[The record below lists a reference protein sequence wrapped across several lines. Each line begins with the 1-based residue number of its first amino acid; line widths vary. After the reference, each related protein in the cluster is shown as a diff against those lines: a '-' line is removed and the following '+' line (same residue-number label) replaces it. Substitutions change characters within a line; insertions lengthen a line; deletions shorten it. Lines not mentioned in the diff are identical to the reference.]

1 MTPATYFE
9 LTAGKYCRQQQEL
22 PTFPHYQLRA
32 GQPSEN
38 LYGHKEENS
47 KHVLNRWPEMNLG
60 RASGLSKRTEVVTS
74 SEGEVFD
81 VELEVK
87 ILSENRRLAD
97 ENKNRLHSKGVYA
110 IDVMGSVGSGKT
122 SLIKA
127 MVSKLKR
134 NHRIAVIEG
143 DVTTTIDSDLIASE
157 GVPTV
162 QVNTGK
168 ECHLDANL
176 IRKALDALSL
186 ADLDLIFI
194 ENVGNLI
201 CPAEF
206 PLGSDKRLVVISVTE
221 GPYMVVKHPMMF
233 LDAQVVAINKTDLA
247 APMGVDPKKLSADV
261 ARLNPKTVTIHTSC
275 RTGSGIE
282 NVIDALGLT
291 KLG

>member
-1 MTPATYFE
+1 MDGVYVTKP
-9 LTAGKYCRQQQEL
+9 
-22 PTFPHYQLRA
+22 
-32 GQPSEN
+32 
-38 LYGHKEENS
+38 
-47 KHVLNRWPEMNLG
+47 V
-60 RASGLSKRTEVVTS
+60 EVITS

-81 VELEVK
+81 VELEVD
-87 ILSENRRLAD
+87 ILKENQRLANENRTRL
-97 ENKNRLHSKGVYA
+97 ESKGVHA

-127 MVSKLKR
+127 MISQLKKSF
-134 NHRIAVIEG
+134 RIAVIEG

-176 IRKALDALSL
+176 IRKALDRIPL
-186 ADLDLIFI
+186 DKLDLIFI

-206 PLGSDKRLVVISVTE
+206 PLGSDRRLVVISVTE

-233 LDAQVVAINKTDLA
+233 LDAHVVAINKTDLA
-247 APMGVDPKKLSADV
+247 AAMGVDPNKLSGDV
-261 ARLNPKTVTIHTSC
+261 SRLNPKASTVYTSC
-275 RTGSGIE
+275 RNGTGVGDVIE
-282 NVIDALGLT
+282 KLGLSRR
-291 KLG
+291 

>member
-1 MTPATYFE
+1 MP
-9 LTAGKYCRQQQEL
+9 
-22 PTFPHYQLRA
+22 
-32 GQPSEN
+32 
-38 LYGHKEENS
+38 
-47 KHVLNRWPEMNLG
+47 
-60 RASGLSKRTEVVTS
+60 KRVEVVTS

-81 VELEVK
+81 VELEVD
-87 ILSENRRLAD
+87 LLRENQRLAN
-97 ENKNRLHSKGVYA
+97 ENKKRLQSRGVHA

-127 MVSKLKR
+127 MVSRLKK

-143 DVTTTIDSDLIASE
+143 DVTTTIDSDLIAAE
-157 GVPTV
+157 GIPTV

-176 IRKALDALSL
+176 IRKALDIVPL
-186 ADLDLIFI
+186 DKLDLIFI

-233 LDAQVVAINKTDLA
+233 LDAQTVAINKIDLA
-247 APMGVDPKKLSADV
+247 EAMGVDPNKLSADV
-261 ARLNPKTVTIHTSC
+261 SRLNPKAATIHTSC
-275 RTGSGIE
+275 RSGAGIDE
-282 NVIDALGLT
+282 VIQSLGLARA
-291 KLG
+291 G